1 VSRTKYRLYM
11 YTHNRTKQDWNQ
23 PPQNMLVPKNLW
35 ALFWLLVFTAQNNPH
50 KVWKLSPKW
59 CREDNHQIPKSRVSV
74 NQERYYVA
82 NNSEFGQ
89 ICNWNSNWT
98 RLNFVNIYELF
109 IIQCLIWPVNQQHTL
124 ARTCILHIRG
134 LHWKKKNLYQ
144 YLRGACNC
152 AEKSQYLQKLGHSY
166 CQSSQKLTK

>member
-1 VSRTKYRLYM
+1 MSRTKYRLYM

-23 PPQNMLVPKNLW
+23 PPQNMLVPKNLR

-98 RLNFVNIYELF
+98 RLNFVNIHEFFYNSVPNLAS
-109 IIQCLIWPVNQQHTL
+109 QSATHPCKNMHTAYQRL
-124 ARTCILHIRG
+124 AL
-134 LHWKKKNLYQ
+134 KEKNLYQ